1 MSDIGQKYSQ
11 SSVKKHKKKIMQ
23 TLMGKAIKSV
33 PSSSGHGSHGGQKTP
48 KAGHSSNQHGP
59 PPTFANTAHDSH
71 KTAKKIDKKVD
82 KFDKKVDKWDKKV
95 DRFFD
100 KLFK

>member
-1 MSDIGQKYSQ
+1 MNMSDIGQKYSQ
-11 SSVKKHKKKIMQ
+11 SAVKKHKKKVMS
-23 TLMGKAIKSV
+23 TLMGKAIK
-33 PSSSGHGSHGGQKTP
+33 PSSSGHGAQKTP
-48 KAGHSSNQHGP
+48 KAGHQSNPHGP
-59 PPTFANTAHDSH
+59 SATFTNTAHDSH